1 MIGHSSVFALK
12 EGVVCNW
19 QPRHIPECL
28 PSIPNAQRARHT
40 PSRHFPKPASPPR
53 QPVHRCYCCCP
64 APTSHKVKVLRT
76 ALTLLPFLGCR
87 SANLPSVQP
96 RPERRNRPPVA
107 SETPAHCC
115 GRWQPATG
123 SPLRISKSPPPH
135 PRFGL
140 TAPICHFQSDL
151 GTWDFLLTDISFPF
165 PPKTKSD
172 QSQTVNQSI
181 LTATSRPDRGIFF
194 DAALDHCERELHPQ
208 FFHPYNTT
216 RRTSGDWLL
225 SPIPHPRRP
234 KTKKNPQSW
243 SPPSTPVLPALE
255 LPRQTGDQPLL
266 EATTVHHQRTTATA
280 RISPRLS
287 KR

>member
-1 MIGHSSVFALK
+1 MLLL
-12 EGVVCNW
+12 
-19 QPRHIPECL
+19 L
-28 PSIPNAQRARHT
+28 PS
-40 PSRHFPKPASPPR
+40 
-53 QPVHRCYCCCP
+53 
-64 APTSHKVKVLRT
+64 SHLPQGEGT

-87 SANLPSVQP
+87 SANPPSVQP

-165 PPKTKSD
+165 PPKTKRPES
-172 QSQTVNQSI
+172 TVNQSI

-280 RISPRLS
+280 RISPRLP